1 MKRMKRKNN
10 KINIKAYIRQQ
21 NENFFYYNDN
31 NLYKFDER
39 YYDGITNVTKDD
51 FSNHRQ
57 NIFSVFTRQNVF
69 QFF

>member
-10 KINIKAYIRQQ
+10 KINIKAYKAAER
-21 NENFFYYNDN
+21 EFFYYNDN

-57 NIFSVFTRQNVF
+57 DIFSVFTRQNVF